1 MYLQS
6 RRKAN
11 CVDMADK
18 TVLIVDDEK
27 DMLDFLAET
36 ARRLPYNVITAS
48 SGAEA
53 VELARTHNPN
63 LIMLDVFMPDMSGDD
78 VADILS
84 RDSKTADIPLIFITG
99 LVTKNEEPLAKKA
112 GRHYVLAKPAT
123 TEEILAL
130 IQRVI

>member
-1 MYLQS
+1 
-6 RRKAN
+6 
-11 CVDMADK
+11 MADK